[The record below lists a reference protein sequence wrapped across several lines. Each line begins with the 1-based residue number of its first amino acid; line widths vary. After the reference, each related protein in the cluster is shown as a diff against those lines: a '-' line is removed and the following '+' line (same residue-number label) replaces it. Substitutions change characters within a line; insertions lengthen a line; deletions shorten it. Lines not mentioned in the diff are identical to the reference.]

1 MVSRDQIAAALWNAS
16 HADTMTWTELLRLAD
31 LGVPGCAAD
40 RDRTLAQADAVL
52 ALPEI
57 ARLLAVEIAAR
68 RVLRARAVT
77 QGARV
82 VEALREALGLTNG
95 KT

>member
-1 MVSRDQIAAALWNAS
+1 MTLRLTLAATIWNAS
-16 HADTMTWTELLRLAD
+16 HADTTPWAELLRLAD

-40 RDRTLAQADAVL
+40 RDRTLTQADAVL

-57 ARLLAVEIAAR
+57 ARLLAVEVAAR
-68 RVLRARAVT
+68 RVLHARAVT
-77 QGARV
+77 HGARV

>member
-1 MVSRDQIAAALWNAS
+1 MTLRLTLAATIWNAA
-16 HADTMTWTELLRLAD
+16 HADTTPWTELLRLAA

-68 RVLRARAVT
+68 RVLHARAVT

-82 VEALREALGLTNG
+82 VEALREALGMGWRN
-95 KT
+95 

>member
-1 MVSRDQIAAALWNAS
+1 
-16 HADTMTWTELLRLAD
+16 
-31 LGVPGCAAD
+31 
-40 RDRTLAQADAVL
+40 VL

-68 RVLRARAVT
+68 RVLHARAVT

-82 VEALREALGLTNG
+82 VEALREAVGLTNG